1 MFPNAHAA
9 HFATDARYGPKE
21 HGAGTPHELA
31 AETAALRSAGVLA
44 CEFWQRP
51 AASLVAVSEMRLHCT
66 IANCRRA
73 KYALSAERGARTFL
87 SGASVLFRI
96 ASKST
101 RNDHAGAAADR
112 NVRQELSALRKRGT
126 ELEFYV
132 QPKNSF
138 TVFCL
143 ERQ

>member
-51 AASLVAVSEMRLHCT
+51 AASSMA
-66 IANCRRA
+66 
-73 KYALSAERGARTFL
+73 
-87 SGASVLFRI
+87 
-96 ASKST
+96 T
-101 RNDHAGAAADR
+101 RNAPTASTLMH
-112 NVRQELSALRKRGT
+112 
-126 ELEFYV
+126 
-132 QPKNSF
+132 PKIVKDIQSP
-138 TVFCL
+138 T
-143 ERQ
+143 